1 MNAFNEL
8 VSVLQPILPVETI
21 NFKHNPPAEYAVL
34 TPLIDEDVCFVND
47 SPAYEMQEVRIS
59 IYTKN
64 NYINLKNRIVKAVR
78 KADFTITEKRFI
90 ELEDDTGY
98 YHYAVDTAKIY
109 ETEE

>member
-1 MNAFNEL
+1 MNALNEL
-8 VSVLQPILPVETI
+8 VALLQPILPVETI
-21 NFKHNPPAEYAVL
+21 NFNHNPPPEYAVL
-34 TPLIDEDVCFVND
+34 TPLIDEDVCFRDD

-59 IYTKN
+59 IYTKK